1 MLGLGCL
8 GNDDLVFACADGL
21 PYLPNTL
28 SRDWWRL
35 GIGVEFHALRH
46 THASALIGTGL
57 DIVTVSK
64 RLKHSSPTVTLGV
77 YAHLFNRTDAAA
89 AQAIEAAMGSGA
101 KPSV

>member
-1 MLGLGCL
+1 M
-8 GNDDLVFACADGL
+8 ACAAGL

-35 GIGVEFHALRH
+35 SIGVEFHALRH
-46 THASALIGTGL
+46 THASALIGIGL

-64 RLKHSSPTVTLGV
+64 RLKHSLPTVILGAC
-77 YAHLFNRTDAAA
+77 AHFFNQTDAAA

-101 KPSV
+101 KPGV